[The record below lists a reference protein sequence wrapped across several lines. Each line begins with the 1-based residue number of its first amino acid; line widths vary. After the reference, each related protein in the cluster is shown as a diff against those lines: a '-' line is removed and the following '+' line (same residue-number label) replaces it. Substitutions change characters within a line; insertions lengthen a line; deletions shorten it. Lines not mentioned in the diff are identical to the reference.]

1 MRPLIFVLLLCVGAL
16 SKMID
21 CAGEDSI
28 IKVLSLGSGPIN
40 LVHSAPIDLH
50 YEQEIKR
57 WNYW

>member
-1 MRPLIFVLLLCVGAL
+1 
-16 SKMID
+16 MI
-21 CAGEDSI
+21 C
-28 IKVLSLGSGPIN
+28 LGSGLDY